1 MLDIG
6 GSYAFTVVLAASRNG
21 NDQDRR
27 HYTIAVSAN
36 DHADNLGVA
45 SATVTV
51 KPRQNRYWW
60 RIHFRGVPAY

>member
-27 HYTIAVSAN
+27 HYTIAVNAKDN
-36 DHADNLGVA
+36 ADNLSVA
-45 SATVTV
+45 LATVTV
-51 KPRQNRYWW
+51 PCN
-60 RIHFRGVPAY
+60 

>member
-1 MLDIG
+1 MLDNIG

-27 HYTIAVSAN
+27 HYTIAVNAKDN
-36 DHADNLGVA
+36 ADNLSVA

-51 KPRQNRYWW
+51 PCN
-60 RIHFRGVPAY
+60 